1 MDTVTVSR
9 DAAAQG
15 PLLPSRGPATW
26 KDMFFMKYKTFAL
39 TALAL
44 AASSAAL
51 AQSGSD
57 SSTSQVTLYGV
68 VDANVQ
74 VLDGAATTTRVQ
86 SGGLNGSRFGLR
98 GSEDLGGGLRA
109 FFTLESGINLD
120 NGTNGQNAFW
130 GRQAFVGLATPYGKV
145 SLGRQ
150 YGSLYN
156 LSSDF
161 SQFSNNGFGAST
173 ALIGGFNGYEPVR
186 GGDGSATSNGGPTRI
201 NNSIKF
207 ESQNYSGFSAGA
219 LWGMGEVAGD
229 TKGNRVADIYGRYTQ
244 GGFDAQISFV
254 DDKAN
259 TIGLKTRTVAGAASY
274 AFGPYKVNGGVISV
288 DDRSATNADGD
299 GYWLGASY
307 SLGQHT
313 FKTQYVESKN
323 KYVLNEGKSQAFG
336 VGYQYD
342 LSKRTALYSSLTR
355 FNNDGG
361 SYVPRAAAAI
371 PAGLTN
377 GSDRDLT
384 EFVAG
389 IRHSF

>member
-1 MDTVTVSR
+1 
-9 DAAAQG
+9 
-15 PLLPSRGPATW
+15 
-26 KDMFFMKYKTFAL
+26 MKYKTFAL
-39 TALAL
+39 SALAL

-51 AQSGSD
+51 AQ

-74 VLDGAATTTRVQ
+74 VLDGASTSTRVQ
-86 SGGLNGSRFGLR
+86 SGGLNGSRFGIR

-120 NGTNGQNAFW
+120 DGTTGQGAFW

-150 YGSLYN
+150 YGSLYT

-161 SQFSNNGFGAST
+161 SQFSNNNVGAST
-173 ALIGGFNGYEPVR
+173 AVIGGFNGYEPVR
-186 GGDGSATSNGGPTRI
+186 GGSTTGTGNGGPARV
-201 NNSIKF
+201 NNSVKF
-207 ESQNYSGFSAGA
+207 ESQNYGGFSAGA

-244 GGFDAQISFV
+244 GGLDAMLSYV

-259 TIGLKTRTVAGAASY
+259 TVGLKTRTTSAAAAY
-274 AFGPYKVNGGVISV
+274 TFGPYRLNGGIISV
-288 DDRSATNADGD
+288 DDRSVADADGQ
-299 GYWLGASY
+299 GYWVGGSY
-307 SLGQHT
+307 TLGQHT
-313 FKTQYVESKN
+313 FKTQYVENKN
-323 KYVLNEGKSQAFG
+323 KYALNEGKTQAFG

-342 LSKRTALYSSLTR
+342 LSKRTALYSSLTQ
-355 FNNDGG
+355 FKNDGNG
-361 SYVPRAAAAI
+361 YVGRAATAV
-371 PAGLTN
+371 PTGLISSN
-377 GSDRDLT
+377 DRDLT
-384 EFVAG
+384 EFAAG